1 MSYLDPMP
9 PPLGLPVGFDPGS
22 VSPQDTR
29 AAVLA
34 LGQADDDVLRSWS
47 MLIEYLLAVGRTDI
61 PLAKLVEGHLDALRI
76 HQEAG
81 TKPVPDAAYGVWA
94 SRSRATGLTA
104 LRHGDSW
111 VLDGTLA
118 FASGAG
124 VVDRALV
131 PVWPDEQAHVLLD
144 LDVTQWGFDT
154 SSWRTRAMQ
163 QSRTARVTLSTL
175 SVRAA
180 QVGGA
185 SFYLGR
191 PGFFPGGV
199 GVAAVWAGGAARVA
213 DLLEFAVP
221 AHRRST
227 AQHIRVGRIRAEI
240 AALAAICRDYARS
253 GRDHATE
260 PRIGATLVRAA
271 VAAGARR
278 ILDDARSVAGAVGL
292 ALDGPLT
299 CAIDDL
305 TLYLAQQNADADAE
319 WLGSR

>member
-1 MSYLDPMP
+1 MTGRDPMP
-9 PPLGLPVGFDPGS
+9 SPLRLPVDYDR
-22 VSPQDTR
+22 VSASLQETR

-34 LGQADDDVLRSWS
+34 LGQPDDDVLRSWS
-47 MLIEYLLAVGRTDI
+47 MLIEYLMAVGRTDI

-76 HQEAG
+76 HLEAG
-81 TKPVPDAAYGVWA
+81 TKPVPGAAYGVWA
-94 SRSRATGLTA
+94 SRSRGTGLTA
-104 LRHGDSW
+104 LRHGKSW

-131 PVWPDEQAHVLLD
+131 PVWPDEQTDVLLD
-144 LDVTQWGFDT
+144 LDVTSWAFDA
-154 SSWRTRAMQ
+154 SSWRTRAMA
-163 QSRTARVTLSTL
+163 QSRTARVTVSALC
-175 SVRAA
+175 VRAD

-213 DLLEFAVP
+213 DLLEVAVP
-221 AHRRST
+221 ADRRST

-253 GRDHATE
+253 SRDLEAE
-260 PRIGATLVRAA
+260 PRLGATLVRAA
-271 VAAGARR
+271 VAGGARR
-278 ILDDARSVAGAVGL
+278 VLDDARSVAGAAGL
-292 ALDGPLT
+292 ALFGSLT
-299 CAIDDL
+299 RAIDDL